1 MFNCILLS
9 SLVLCAGAQTA
20 APVKPVSIGDRLVL
34 ENHYLQK
41 YTTLPLTAKDA
52 AAQGFEVSDTC
63 QSGLGHRANNGT
75 FRIWYD
81 KAGAVMGYG
90 LTVFHGVATPPW
102 RAVGSLFSGSRHYEM
117 DYLFRDPAAAC
128 EDGNAA
134 VPGSIG
140 DRLLL
145 VTDSGAPVELPLT
158 QSEAAAANFKDGKP
172 CWTDM
177 GHHMVYPHGGASL
190 PFSPV
195 MTMYSG
201 DGSRLTGVNTPILF
215 PQSTPPSEYFHMG
228 HGGPVYGQHVYF
240 IDTKGVCGTAPT
252 LAPFPKSQKSDV
264 VV

>member
-1 MFNCILLS
+1 MSNYILLS
-9 SLVLCAGAQTA
+9 SLVLCAGAT
-20 APVKPVSIGDRLVL
+20 SIGDRLVL
-34 ENHYLQK
+34 ENHYLQTFTK
-41 YTTLPLTAKDA
+41 LPLTAKDA
-52 AAQGFEVSDTC
+52 AAQGFEVLDTC

-75 FRIWYD
+75 FHIWYD
-81 KAGAVMGYG
+81 SSGAVMGYG

-102 RAVGSLFSGSRHYEM
+102 RSVGSMFSPKYEI
-117 DYLFRDPAAAC
+117 DYLFREPAAAC
-128 EDGNAA
+128 EAGNAA

-145 VTDSGAPVELPLT
+145 VTDKGAPVELPLT
-158 QSEAAAANFKDGKP
+158 QPEAVAAKFKDGGL

-177 GHHMVYPHGGASL
+177 GKHMVYPHGGALL

-201 DGSRLTGVNTPILF
+201 DGTRLTGVNTPTLW
-215 PQSTPPSEYFHMG
+215 PQSTPPSEFFRMG

-252 LAPFPKSQKSDV
+252 LPPFPKSQKADAIV
-264 VV
+264 